1 MMPTNR
7 YNSASEL
14 SNSQRKFCNR
24 RNRKGAIAVLAAV
37 LIVIMFGMVA
47 FAIDTGY
54 LALARTETQRTAD
67 ATAHAAV
74 VEFASSQDINEITK
88 RARSVASE
96 FTSSNPVLGQVAS
109 VAPNVDVSIGHY
121 EFGSGQSELKFDDP
135 TKYNAVKVR
144 IRRTSSQNGA
154 VPLFFGG
161 ILNRSEQ
168 DVDAEATAALVRD
181 VKGFKI
187 PPSGKNVPMLP
198 ITIEEDYWDQSHESD
213 ADVWGYDPKT
223 GQVTAEADGIP
234 ELRLFPNETGSS
246 GNLGTVNIGVTNN
259 STSYISKQIRNG
271 LSRADLQ
278 FHGGSLELNPL
289 GTLYLSGNPGLSAA
303 MKDDLESIIGEV
315 RVVPVYRSVWGNG
328 NNAMFEIVKFVAVRI
343 MAVKLT
349 GGEKAINVQPAS
361 LTLEGLIQGDGAQTS
376 AGVFSSPRIVH

>member
-1 MMPTNR
+1 M
-7 YNSASEL
+7 
-14 SNSQRKFCNR
+14 
-24 RNRKGAIAVLAAV
+24 AAV

>member
-1 MMPTNR
+1 MIDSPTELREPPQRISNR
-7 YNSASEL
+7 
-14 SNSQRKFCNR
+14 QH
-24 RNRKGAIAVLAAV
+24 RKGAIAVLAAV
-37 LIVIMFGMVA
+37 LIVILFGMVA
-47 FAIDTGY
+47 FAIDIGY

-74 VEFASSQDINEITK
+74 VEFASSQDINEITT

-96 FTSSNPVLGQVAS
+96 FTSANPVLGQVAS
-109 VAPNVDVSIGHY
+109 VAPSVDVSIGHY
-121 EFGSGQSELKFDDP
+121 EFGSGQTDLRFDDP

-144 IRRTSSQNGA
+144 IRRTNSQNGA
-154 VPLFFGG
+154 VPLFFGR

-168 DVDAEATAALVRD
+168 EVDAEATAALVRD
-181 VKGFKI
+181 VRGFKI
-187 PPSGKNVPMLP
+187 PSSGKNAPVLP
-198 ITIEEDYWDQSHESD
+198 ITIEEDYWNQSHEAED
-213 ADVWGYDPKT
+213 DVWGYDPKT

-234 ELRLFPNETGSS
+234 ELRLFPNDTGSS
-246 GNLGTVNIGVTNN
+246 GNLGTINIGVTNN

-278 FHGGSLELNPL
+278 FHGGSLELNQL

-315 RVVPVYRSVWGNG
+315 RVIPVYRSVWGNG

-349 GGEKAINVQPAS
+349 GGEKVINVQPAS
-361 LTLEGLIQGDGAQTS
+361 LTLEGVIQGNGLQSS
-376 AGVFSSPRIVH
+376 AGVFSSPRIVN